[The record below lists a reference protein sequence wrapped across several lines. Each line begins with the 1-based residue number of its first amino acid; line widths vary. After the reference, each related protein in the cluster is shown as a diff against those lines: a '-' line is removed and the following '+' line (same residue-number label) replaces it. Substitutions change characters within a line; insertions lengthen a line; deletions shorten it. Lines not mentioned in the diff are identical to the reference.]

1 MQGSILRRSLA
12 TVGVIACGV
21 ALTACASNSEQ
32 AKSIAELDGTVWCSP
47 NVHSRVAVDFR
58 GNVEVKD
65 GKDVCLAFAQ
75 NSGSYVVKID
85 WWNESKAIHL
95 VEWAIAIQ
103 TSESTLVYMEAGH
116 AGNPDFIGVAGEGEI
131 EMSSNDSMTLMQV
144 GNLIDGSAAGFITE
158 LDRVAQMPEIPVP
171 VTYPLP

>member
-1 MQGSILRRSLA
+1 MQAIFLRHSLV
-12 TVGVIACGV
+12 TVGVLTSALALAACG
-21 ALTACASNSEQ
+21 SNSGQ
-32 AKSIAELDGTVWCSP
+32 SNGIAELDGTVWCSP
-47 NVHSRVAVDFR
+47 KVHSRLAVDFR
-58 GNVEVKD
+58 GNVEVKE
-65 GKDVCLAFAQ
+65 GKDVCLTFAQ
-75 NSGSYVVKID
+75 NSGSYVVKVD

-103 TSESTLVYMEAGH
+103 TSESTLAYMEAGH
-116 AGNPDFIGVAGEGEI
+116 AGNPDFVGVEGEGEM
-131 EMSSNDSMTLMQV
+131 EMSSSDSMTLLQV

>member
-1 MQGSILRRSLA
+1 MHVRILRHSFVA
-12 TVGVIACGV
+12 VGVLTSAL

-32 AKSIAELDGTVWCSP
+32 ANSIADLDGTVWCSP

-75 NSGSYVVKID
+75 NSGNYVVKID

-95 VEWAIAIQ
+95 VEWAIAIP
-103 TSESTLVYMEAGH
+103 TSDSTLVYMEAGH
-116 AGNPDFIGVAGEGEI
+116 AGNPDFIGVEGEGEI

-171 VTYPLP
+171 VTYPLT

>member
-75 NSGSYVVKID
+75 NSGSYVVKVD